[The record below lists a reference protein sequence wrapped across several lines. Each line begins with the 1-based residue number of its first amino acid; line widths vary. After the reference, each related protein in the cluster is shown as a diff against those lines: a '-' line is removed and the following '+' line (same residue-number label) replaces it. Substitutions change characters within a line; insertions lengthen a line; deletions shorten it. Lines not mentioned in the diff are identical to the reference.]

1 MSGHASDD
9 QPITNIEIYIS
20 SREAQLLAQFQPRR
34 NFDTT
39 QQGSWIVQTSD
50 NEPLQMF
57 YCYQISYVKSDED
70 GAISADS
77 ELLISGKP
85 EAEGDENKRRDGRQR
100 KHHIQYCMTLPTA
113 IILKEG

>member
-9 QPITNIEIYIS
+9 QPITIEIYTS

-70 GAISADS
+70 RAISADS
-77 ELLISGKP
+77 ELSLVNLRPRAMRTRDETAGSESTIS
-85 EAEGDENKRRDGRQR
+85 N
-100 KHHIQYCMTLPTA
+100 TA
-113 IILKEG
+113 